1 MKREQAFCPSCAEQ
15 HPIAPPGLVGYVL
28 AEIATDDSRV
38 LAFGNSLP
46 GAVNVAVHFD
56 KNRVEI
62 FVGRVTC

>member
-1 MKREQAFCPSCAEQ
+1 M
-15 HPIAPPGLVGYVL
+15 L
-28 AEIATDDSRV
+28 AEIATNDSRV